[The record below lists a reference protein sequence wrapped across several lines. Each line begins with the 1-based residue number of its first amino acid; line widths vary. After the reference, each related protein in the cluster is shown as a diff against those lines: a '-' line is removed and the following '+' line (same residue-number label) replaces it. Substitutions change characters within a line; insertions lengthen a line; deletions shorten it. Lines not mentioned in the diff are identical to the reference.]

1 MKTTRIV
8 IALMMFC
15 SLSVSAQQEY
25 SLSPRKNMENGTI
38 SCPVHSVK
46 AGETVVGG
54 NFLPMLLEYV
64 LAGGFNAVRE
74 DVSQGGDGDA
84 VGSGKKGV
92 HGAVTTA
99 AAANETGLEGTALD
113 GLVRKFGNVIGS
125 GLAERF
131 GFTAGAGA

>member
-1 MKTTRIV
+1 MGGAEHRRSGYDNHVNAGVNYFLI
-8 IALMMFC
+8 
-15 SLSVSAQQEY
+15 
-25 SLSPRKNMENGTI
+25 G
-38 SCPVHSVK
+38 VK

-84 VGSGKKGV
+84 VGSGQKVV

-99 AAANETGLEGTALD
+99 AAANETGLEGTTLD